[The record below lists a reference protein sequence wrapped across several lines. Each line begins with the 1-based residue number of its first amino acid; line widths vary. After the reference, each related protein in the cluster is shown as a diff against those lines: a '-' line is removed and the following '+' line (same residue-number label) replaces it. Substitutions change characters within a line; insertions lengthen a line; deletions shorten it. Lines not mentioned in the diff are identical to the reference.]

1 MASRTDL
8 RERLSRI
15 RAQLAT
21 RFGRPTRSDAI
32 AGVTSGIAAIPDG
45 MTSGVIAGIN
55 PVYGLYTLMV
65 NTPIS
70 ALALSTQLMVVN
82 TTSAMILVASDGL
95 GDLSGPERVQAM
107 MGIALVA
114 GVFQVILGI
123 LGLGSLTRFISNA
136 VMTGLLTGVA
146 VLIILGQL
154 WDFFGYSGEGDSKL
168 SRTVN
173 LLGHLSE
180 IDPITTMIGVL
191 TVIIMIGLGY
201 TRFAR
206 VNLIVALAAAT
217 FTGWILKSDS
227 LALVSSLGEIPRGLP
242 SLHIPGLRETFDM
255 VLAGIAVGLVGLLQ
269 AAGVAQRYPNA
280 DSSDPNDSQDFMAQ
294 GIGNVVG
301 SLFQAMPAGG
311 SLSSTALGVSA
322 GAQTRWASVFTSVVV
337 IVMVLLF
344 ANLLSIIPI
353 AALAA
358 LLIYSATLSIKIP
371 LIKAV
376 SDTGMRSA
384 IAMWLTLIA
393 ALVVP
398 IQQAIILGVIVAAT
412 IFVYRASK
420 DIRVVRLRRRDGLYY
435 EEPPPTVLD
444 SEDVVLLD
452 VYGSL
457 FYAGARTLS
466 EMLPSVGRAS
476 NTVVILRLRGTGD
489 IGSTLM
495 NVLNAYANEL
505 RSGGGELMLSGIDPL
520 VKKRLIKSNQIQVI
534 GAENVFESTSV
545 RHQSIGLAEEAARN
559 LLDGIADA

>member
-1 MASRTDL
+1 MASRANQL
-8 RERLSRI
+8 ERLSRV

-21 RFGRPTRSDAI
+21 RFGKPTRSDAI

-114 GVFQVILGI
+114 GVFQVILGV

-168 SRTVN
+168 SRAVN

-180 IDPITTMIGVL
+180 IDPVTTMIGVL

-255 VLAGIAVGLVGLLQ
+255 VLAGIAVGLRGCSRLQ
-269 AAGVAQRYPNA
+269 AWPNA
-280 DSSDPNDSQDFMAQ
+280 IQTRISDPNDSQDFMAQ

-301 SLFQAMPAGG
+301 SMFQAMPAGG

-376 SDTGMRSA
+376 SDTGIRSA
-384 IAMWLTLIA
+384 TAMWLTLIA

-444 SEDVVLLD
+444 SDDVVLLD

-466 EMLPSVGRAS
+466 EMLPSVGSAS

-495 NVLNAYANEL
+495 NVLNGYANEL
-505 RSGGGELMLSGIDPL
+505 RSNGGELMLSGIDPL

-534 GAENVFESTSV
+534 GAENVFESTNM

-559 LLDGIADA
+559 RQDGIGDA